1 MGSLWRFERAF
12 SPDLAV
18 LAPKLARPSVPGTP
32 PASIFEPKTTVF
44 ARFFRS
50 MSIRCAKRPTS
61 KKHCQNQYETRFGGP
76 AHTSKFDQKL
86 MEAGLEERSVPQS
99 GFVSDPGR
107 FGDASGACLGR
118 LESILGRYWPLL
130 GRPGR
135 SQIGL
140 GATLG
145 RPKAV
150 TSGPDASPKRPWAPR
165 PAPVRIFVDVWS
177 IWASSS
183 WIVKRFF
190 VDFR

>member
-1 MGSLWRFERAF
+1 
-12 SPDLAV
+12 
-18 LAPKLARPSVPGTP
+18 
-32 PASIFEPKTTVF
+32 
-44 ARFFRS
+44 

-61 KKHCQNQYETRFGGP
+61 KKHCKNQYETRFGGP
-76 AHTSKFDQKL
+76 AHRSKFDQKL

-118 LESILGRYWPLL
+118 LEGILGRYWPLL

-150 TSGPDASPKRPWAPR
+150 TSASRRVPETALGAQTGPSSNFRRCLVDLGF
-165 PAPVRIFVDVWS
+165 IFVDCRTIFRRFALKPAAAKTQNRNLKEES
-177 IWASSS
+177 RDPHCASWLLRCALVSNCPS
-183 WIVKRFF
+183 VSRNGL
-190 VDFR
+190 

>member
-1 MGSLWRFERAF
+1 
-12 SPDLAV
+12 
-18 LAPKLARPSVPGTP
+18 
-32 PASIFEPKTTVF
+32 
-44 ARFFRS
+44 
-50 MSIRCAKRPTS
+50 
-61 KKHCQNQYETRFGGP
+61 
-76 AHTSKFDQKL
+76 

-118 LESILGRYWPLL
+118 LEGILGRYWPLL

-145 RPKAV
+145 RPKAIPSASRRV
-150 TSGPDASPKRPWAPR
+150 PETAVGAQTGPGLNFRR
-165 PAPVRIFVDVWS
+165 CLVDLGFILWTVE
-177 IWASSS
+177 
-183 WIVKRFF
+183 RFF